1 MNDSLRIL
9 TQKILKLPTVPP
21 VADKIIQLVSS
32 KASVVNSIVET
43 IETDPAISA
52 KVISFANAAFF
63 RTGQPVT
70 TIQDAVMKIGFD
82 NVKSIALG
90 IALLTLFKGKQDTDE
105 GGYHNI
111 NRHSMV
117 VGVFSKEIVDFMGWS
132 NHEDIFTNG
141 LLHDLGLMVMNA
153 FFPEIY
159 ARIEHKFKTG
169 MSFPDAE
176 NEVCGFTHGEMG
188 AWLADKWNLPDNMCE
203 VIQHHHNPSL
213 SSSFSSATAIV
224 HLADIIAIRRGF
236 SPMSRVGFEGPLDI
250 TAMQMLGIDEER
262 IVQFEAGIE
271 EIIAM
276 GGNMWL

>member
-9 TQKILKLPTVPP
+9 TQRILKLPTVPP

-32 KASVVNSIVET
+32 KVSVVNSIVET

-111 NRHSMV
+111 NRHSIV
-117 VGVFSKEIVDFMGWS
+117 VGVFSKEIVDFMGWK
-132 NHEDIFTNG
+132 NHEDVFTNG

-159 ARIEHKFKTG
+159 AGIEDKFKTG

-176 NEVCGFTHGEMG
+176 NEVCGFTHGEIG
-188 AWLADKWNLPDNMCE
+188 AWLADKWNLPNNMCE
-203 VIQHHHNPSL
+203 VIRYHHNPSL
-213 SSSFSSATAIV
+213 SPSPAAAIV

-236 SPMSRVGFEGPLDI
+236 SPMSSVGFEGPLDI
-250 TAMQMLGIDEER
+250 AAMRLLGMNEER
-262 IVQFEAGIE
+262 IEQFEAGIE

>member
-9 TQKILKLPTVPP
+9 TQKIPKLPTIPP

-52 KVISFANAAFF
+52 KVISFANAAFY

-90 IALLTLFKGKQDTDE
+90 ISLLTLFKGKRDTDE
-105 GGYHNI
+105 DGYHNI
-111 NRHSMV
+111 IRHSMA
-117 VGVFSKEIVDFMGWS
+117 VGVFSKEIVDFMGWK
-132 NHEDIFTNG
+132 NHEDIFTSG

-159 ARIEHKFKTG
+159 TRIEDRFKTG

-176 NEVCGFTHGEMG
+176 NEVCGFSHGEIG

-203 VIQHHHNPSL
+203 VIRHHHNPS
-213 SSSFSSATAIV
+213 SVSSAAVAIV
-224 HLADIIAIRRGF
+224 HLADITAIRRGF
-236 SPMSRVGFEGPLDI
+236 SPVSHGGFEGPLDSA
-250 TAMQMLGIDEER
+250 AMQMLGMNEEK
-262 IVQFEAGIE
+262 IEKFEAGIE

-276 GGNMWL
+276 VGNMWL

>member
-90 IALLTLFKGKQDTDE
+90 IALLTLFKGKQDKDE

-159 ARIEHKFKTG
+159 ARIEDKFKTG

-176 NEVCGFTHGEMG
+176 NEVCGFTHGEIG
-188 AWLADKWNLPDNMCE
+188 VWLADKWNLPDNMCE

-213 SSSFSSATAIV
+213 SSSSATAIV
-224 HLADIIAIRRGF
+224 HLADIIAIKRGF
-236 SPMSRVGFEGPLDI
+236 GPMLRVGFEGPLDL
-250 TAMQMLGIDEER
+250 TAMQMLGINEER
-262 IVQFEAGIE
+262 IGQFEAGIE

-276 GGNMWL
+276 GGNLWL